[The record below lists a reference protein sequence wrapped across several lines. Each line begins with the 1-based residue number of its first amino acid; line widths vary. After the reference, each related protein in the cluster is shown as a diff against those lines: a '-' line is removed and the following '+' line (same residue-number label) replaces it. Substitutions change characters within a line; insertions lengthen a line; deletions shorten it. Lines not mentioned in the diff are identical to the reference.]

1 MDSNGDHVRKLQEG
15 TETRGENGCDC
26 FVECGRSSSYNG
38 STLKNGGT
46 NGICL
51 TVDHSGGANANGQAD
66 KNDMG
71 CVV

>member
-1 MDSNGDHVRKLQEG
+1 VDSNGDHVQKLQEG
-15 TETRGENGCDC
+15 TETRGENGGDC

-51 TVDHSGGANANGQAD
+51 KVDHSGGANANGQAD